1 MNSLSITN
9 NSSLE
14 TLQPENLTVDTN
26 FQNAGQSLFVSASN
40 LLVKGNLSNTGSL
53 ETYNANAPTTGPAA
67 HITVDGTL
75 TNSSNGN
82 VTLGGYAPD
91 TLTVGTLV
99 NDGAGNSGLPPSLS
113 IPTGATLTVKN
124 QLDLEGKGSL
134 YVAGTLN
141 GLGNLNQFTNQEEL
155 TLSGTSVLA
164 TPVFNG
170 NTLQLGGSV
179 FQQNGTSLTV
189 NGNLSTSDF
198 YQISGGNNKLNV
210 SGAFSNSGQ
219 FSLQSAGDTANLL
232 AKIGVERDRL
242 KPIVLWE
249 IKLAVA
255 PFRSP

>member
-1 MNSLSITN
+1 MIFRYVAMASSFALMLGHGVAVAQTAVSTQLGADGYWSNSSTWNPTIVPNNTAETTYDTTINEASVFLDQKAEVNSLSITN

-75 TNSSNGN
+75 TNSGNGN

-113 IPTGATLTVKN
+113 LSRPGRH
-124 QLDLEGKGSL
+124 SPSR
-134 YVAGTLN
+134 
-141 GLGNLNQFTNQEEL
+141 TN
-155 TLSGTSVLA
+155 S
-164 TPVFNG
+164 
-170 NTLQLGGSV
+170 
-179 FQQNGTSLTV
+179 
-189 NGNLSTSDF
+189 
-198 YQISGGNNKLNV
+198 ISR
-210 SGAFSNSGQ
+210 
-219 FSLQSAGDTANLL
+219 
-232 AKIGVERDRL
+232 ER
-242 KPIVLWE
+242 
-249 IKLAVA
+249 AA
-255 PFRSP
+255 SMSPAR